1 MLPVANGAW
10 RRMNFDKGGFAMS
23 SKFALASVVSL
34 CLAFSC
40 GTAAIAAPADT
51 VNIFLVQNS
60 GWMEPFYTDP
70 QSSFKPLVNE
80 IVHRVKRPGEAVV
93 IASFNQSIGA
103 NRSPLMAYRGAA
115 DADIKEAI
123 ASIEVA
129 KKPGSNALTDT
140 DFKESLVGAIREFS
154 PGKPSI
160 LWIFTNN
167 KNSPQNSAETVAK
180 NKEFYNWLQSEPAI
194 DRIIA
199 FPYKLAVKGRLYQA
213 NGVMIYGIAY
223 GHDAGVRLSQ
233 MISANV
239 PFGSSPV
246 RLKPLN
252 SEALTF
258 VPGAAGTGKGYAV
271 SQAPDRKT
279 LVLKFDGS
287 THPATAELSGRFRN
301 DFNPY
306 DIVSAQ
312 VSLAT
317 AFRGGD
323 RGVEANITP
332 GAIEN
337 VPAAGLS
344 APFRVSIN
352 VPPLPSMWSP
362 AVLFGSGSRIDGT
375 MTFQLNNQ
383 KLAMSKEFVS
393 QMGTLFP
400 NDPMP
405 DLFIPGDAAHS
416 STTTRPL
423 MVLVE
428 YPSWPLIVMAFGVA
442 VVVFGGLFLASALLR
457 PKKYVVVVDGSQRKM
472 ALKAFGRVD
481 LRDDRGTVR
490 GVLARGLGKP
500 EFTATAGGDPLSVRI
515 L

>member
-1 MLPVANGAW
+1 MTINKVFWAGA
-10 RRMNFDKGGFAMS
+10 RSRIAGAALLSLACLCGG
-23 SKFALASVVSL
+23 
-34 CLAFSC
+34 
-40 GTAAIAAPADT
+40 AAVAAPADT

-60 GWMEPFYTDP
+60 GWMEPFYADP

-80 IVHRVKRPGEAVV
+80 IVRRVRRPGEPVLV
-93 IASFNQSIGA
+93 ASFNQSVGT
-103 NRSPLMAYRGAA
+103 NRSPLMAYRGSV
-115 DADIKEAI
+115 DADIKAAI
-123 ASIEVA
+123 ASVGVA
-129 KKPGSNALTDT
+129 KKPGSTALTDT
-140 DFKESLVGAIREFS
+140 DFKEALVGAIREFS
-154 PGKPSI
+154 PGKPCI

-167 KNSPQNSAETVAK
+167 KNSPQNSPETVAK
-180 NKEFYNWLQSEPAI
+180 NKEFYNWLQSEPMI

-199 FPYKLAVKGRLYQA
+199 FPYKLPVKGHLYAA

-233 MISANV
+233 MVQANV

-258 VPGAAGTGKGYAV
+258 VPGAAGERKGYAV
-271 SQAPDRKT
+271 SLGPDRKT

-287 THPATAELSGRFRN
+287 TNPSTATVSGRFRN

-306 DIVSAQ
+306 DIVAAQ

-323 RGVEANITP
+323 QGVKAQITP
-332 GAIEN
+332 DAIRN

-344 APFRVSIN
+344 EPVRVSIN

-362 AVLFGSGSRIDGT
+362 AVLFGSGSRIDGR
-375 MTFQLNNQ
+375 MTFQLDNQ
-383 KLAMSKEFVS
+383 KLAMSKEFVA
-393 QMGTLFP
+393 QMAALFP
-400 NDPMP
+400 NDPLP

-416 STTTRPL
+416 STTTLPL
-423 MVLVE
+423 SVLVE
-428 YPSWPLIVMAFGVA
+428 YPIWPLLVLVA
-442 VVVFGGLFLASALLR
+442 GLGALVLGGLFLASAMLQA
-457 PKKYVVVVDGSQRKM
+457 KKYVVVVDGSQRNVR
-472 ALKAFGRVD
+472 LKAFGKVD
-481 LRDDRGTVR
+481 LRDDSGKVR

-500 EFTATAGGDPLSVRI
+500 EFTALPESEPLSVRI

>member
-1 MLPVANGAW
+1 MLPLANGA
-10 RRMNFDKGGFAMS
+10 RRRVNFNKGSFSMA
-23 SKFALASVVSL
+23 SKSALVKAASLFVAFL
-34 CLAFSC
+34 CC
-40 GTAAIAAPADT
+40 GAVFAAPVDT

-60 GWMEPFYTDP
+60 GWMEPFYADP

-80 IVHRVKRPGEAVV
+80 IVRRVRRPDEAVV
-93 IASFNQSIGA
+93 IASFNQSIGT
-103 NRSPLMAYRGAA
+103 NHSPLMAYRGSS
-115 DADIKEAI
+115 DTGIKAAI
-123 ASIEVA
+123 AAIGVA

-199 FPYKLAVKGRLYQA
+199 FPYKLAVKGRLYEA
-213 NGVMIYGIAY
+213 SGVMIYGIAY
-223 GHDAGVRLSQ
+223 GHDAGVRLTQ
-233 MISANV
+233 MIDAKI
-239 PFGSSPV
+239 PFGNSPV

-252 SEALTF
+252 AEALTF
-258 VPGAAGTGKGYAV
+258 VPTVAGAGKGYAV
-271 SQAPDRKT
+271 SQGPDHKT

-312 VSLAT
+312 VSLDT
-317 AFRGGD
+317 AFRGGNQ
-323 RGVEANITP
+323 GVKAGITP
-332 GAIEN
+332 GVIRN

-344 APFRVSIN
+344 EPVRVSIQ

-375 MTFQLNNQ
+375 MTFQLENQ
-383 KLAMSKEFVS
+383 KLAMSREFVA

-400 NDPMP
+400 NDPLP
-405 DLFIPGDAAHS
+405 DLFIPGDAAHR

-428 YPSWPLIVMAFGVA
+428 YPTWPLVVLVIGAAIVVLS
-442 VVVFGGLFLASALLR
+442 GLFLMSAVFR
-457 PKKYVVVVDGSQRKM
+457 PKKYVVVVDGSQRNVQM
-472 ALKAFGRVD
+472 KAFGKVD

-490 GVLARGLGKP
+490 GVLARSLGKP
-500 EFTATAGGDPLSVRI
+500 GFSATPGSEPLSVRI

>member
-1 MLPVANGAW
+1 MASKSGLVKAASLFFAFLCSGA
-10 RRMNFDKGGFAMS
+10 
-23 SKFALASVVSL
+23 AL
-34 CLAFSC
+34 
-40 GTAAIAAPADT
+40 AAPADT

-60 GWMEPFYTDP
+60 GWMEPFYADP

-80 IVHRVKRPGEAVV
+80 IVRRVRRPDEAVV
-93 IASFNQSIGA
+93 IASFNQSIGS
-103 NRSPLMAYRGAA
+103 NRSPLMAYRGSA
-115 DADIKEAI
+115 DADIKAAI
-123 ASIEVA
+123 AAIGVA
-129 KKPGSNALTDT
+129 KKPGSNTLTDT

-167 KNSPQNSAETVAK
+167 KNSPQNSAETAAK

-199 FPYKLAVKGRLYQA
+199 FPYKLAVKGRLYEA
-213 NGVMIYGIAY
+213 SGIMIYGIAY
-223 GHDAGVRLSQ
+223 GRDAGVRLSQ
-233 MISANV
+233 MINANV
-239 PFGSSPV
+239 PFGNSPV

-258 VPGAAGTGKGYAV
+258 VPGVAGAGKGYAV
-271 SQAPDRKT
+271 SRAPDHKT

-317 AFRGGD
+317 AFRGGGNQ
-323 RGVEANITP
+323 GVKADIVP
-332 GAIEN
+332 GSIQN

-344 APFRVSIN
+344 EPIRVSIN

-375 MTFQLNNQ
+375 MTFQLENQ
-383 KLAMSKEFVS
+383 KLAMSKEFVA

-400 NDPMP
+400 NDPLP

-416 STTTRPL
+416 STTTLPL

-428 YPSWPLIVMAFGVA
+428 YPTWPLVMLVIGVA
-442 VVVFGGLFLASALLR
+442 VVVLGGLFLTSALLR
-457 PKKYVVVVDGSQRKM
+457 PKKYVVVVDGSQRKVP
-472 ALKAFGRVD
+472 LKAFGKVD

-500 EFTATAGGDPLSVRI
+500 EFTATPGSEPLSVRI